1 MLIQRLLQ
9 ILLAAIVLV
18 AAFGVL
24 AFVLK
29 LAGWLLGLVVKVVLV
44 LIVVAA
50 VLRLV
55 ELIRE
60 KARR

>member
-29 LAGWLLGLVVKVVLV
+29 LAGALLGLVVKVIVV

-50 VLRLV
+50 VLRFV
-55 ELIRE
+55 ELVRE
-60 KARR
+60 KGRR

>member
-29 LAGWLLGLVVKVVLV
+29 LAGWLLGLVVKVVVV

-50 VLRLV
+50 ILRFV
-55 ELIRE
+55 ELVRE
-60 KARR
+60 KGRR

>member
-29 LAGWLLGLVVKVVLV
+29 LAGWLLGLVVKVVIV

-50 VLRLV
+50 VLRFF
-55 ELIRE
+55 ELLRD

>member
-29 LAGWLLGLVVKVVLV
+29 LAGWLLGLVVKVVIV

-50 VLRLV
+50 VLRFF

-60 KARR
+60 KTRR

>member
-29 LAGWLLGLVVKVVLV
+29 LAGWLLGLVVKVVIV

-50 VLRLV
+50 VLRFFELV
-55 ELIRE
+55 RE
-60 KARR
+60 KTRR

>member
-29 LAGWLLGLVVKVVLV
+29 LAGWLLGLVVKVVIV

-50 VLRLV
+50 VLRFF

>member
-29 LAGWLLGLVVKVVLV
+29 LAGWLLGLVIKVVVVLV
-44 LIVVAA
+44 IVAA
-50 VLRLV
+50 ILRFIELV
-55 ELIRE
+55 RE
-60 KARR
+60 KSRR

>member
-29 LAGWLLGLVVKVVLV
+29 LAGWLLGLVVKVVIV

-50 VLRLV
+50 VLRFFELV
-55 ELIRE
+55 WE
-60 KARR
+60 KTRR